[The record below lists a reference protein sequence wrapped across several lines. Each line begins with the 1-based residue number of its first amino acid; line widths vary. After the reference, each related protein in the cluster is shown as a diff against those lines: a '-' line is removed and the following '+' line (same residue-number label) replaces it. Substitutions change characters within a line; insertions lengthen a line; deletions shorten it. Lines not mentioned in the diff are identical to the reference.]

1 MKLSKTDF
9 ISYLDCP
16 NNAWVK
22 LHQPE
27 EYNKFPLSEFEES
40 LITLGNEVEE
50 LARGMFP
57 SGYLVGGR
65 SEHYEKVTKEL
76 ISEKTP
82 VIFQAIFTTDKF
94 LAATDVM
101 KWNEE
106 AQAYDLYEIKIS
118 STKEEE
124 TSTEN
129 DFGKKDVK
137 EITTKIEKPKRNSK
151 KEIQY
156 DNDLAFQTYVLNECK
171 VALNKKYLVRL
182 NKEYIRHG
190 KLNFTPNQLFIVED
204 KTEIINDMQK
214 TITDEM
220 EKAYLYLS
228 KNEMPKAPCPCYYR
242 GRNSHCTTFDYIN
255 PDVPKYSVHDLN
267 RIGNSKKYLKELL
280 DEGIIKIE
288 DVPLDDRLRPKES
301 KDQTKITKPKK
312 LNQVQVHKS
321 QIPIIDIPAIK
332 EELSALT
339 FPLYFLDYET
349 SPAPIPRFD
358 GYHPYQQIVFQ
369 YSLHVLRKPDAK
381 IEHYECLILEDGD
394 PAEKIAKSLR
404 ENIGDKGSIIVWYK
418 NFENSRN
425 RELAEMLPDYADFFY
440 DVIKR
445 TYDLMD
451 IVENQHYVHP
461 GFKGKSSIKKVQPI
475 LVPDLSY
482 SDLTV
487 KNGTDAIESYRQII
501 TGELYG
507 EERDKKEIEML
518 KYCENDTLV
527 MVKLWEVFNNLIK

>member
-1 MKLSKTDF
+1 MKLTKTDF
-9 ISYLDCP
+9 ISFLECP

-22 LHQPE
+22 IHKPE
-27 EYNKFPLSEFEES
+27 EYAKFPLSEFEQS
-40 LITLGNEVEE
+40 LVTMGNEVEE

-57 SGYLVGGR
+57 SGYLISGR
-65 SEHYEKVTKEL
+65 NEYYQNATKEL
-76 ISEKTP
+76 IKEKTP
-82 VIFQAIFTTDKF
+82 VIFQAVFAIDKF
-94 LAATDVM
+94 LVATDVM
-101 KWNEE
+101 KWDDES
-106 AQAYDLYEIKIS
+106 QAYNLYEIKIS

-124 TSTEN
+124 EVL
-129 DFGKKDVK
+129 DKDGVV
-137 EITTKIEKPKRNSK
+137 IKPKKNGK

-171 VALNKKYLVRL
+171 VPLNKKYLVRL

-190 KLNFTPNQLFIVED
+190 ELDFTPNQLFIVED
-204 KTEIINDMQK
+204 KTKIIDEMQT
-214 TITDEM
+214 TIIDEM
-220 EKAYLYLS
+220 EKAYTYLS
-228 KNEMPKAPCPCYYR
+228 QNEIPKAPCPCYYR
-242 GRNSHCTTFDYIN
+242 GRSSHCTTFNYIN

-301 KDQTKITKPKK
+301 KDQTKTTKPKK

-321 QIPIIDIPAIK
+321 QIPIIDIPSIK
-332 EELSALT
+332 EELDALT

-369 YSLHVLRKPDAK
+369 YSLHVLHTPESEV
-381 IEHYECLILEDGD
+381 EHYECLILDGD
-394 PAEKIAKSLR
+394 PAERIAKSLR
-404 ENIGDKGSIIVWYK
+404 ENIGDIGSVIVWYK
-418 NFENSRN
+418 HFENSRN
-425 RELAEMLPDYADFFY
+425 RELAEMLPEYSDFFC
-440 DVIKR
+440 DAIKR

-451 IVENQHYVHP
+451 IVENQFYVHP
-461 GFKGKSSIKKVQPI
+461 DFKGRSSIKKVQPV

-482 SDLTV
+482 VDLAV

-501 TGELYG
+501 VGELEG
-507 EERDKKEIEML
+507 EARQKKITEML
-518 KYCENDTLV
+518 EYCENDTLV
-527 MVKLWEVFNNLIK
+527 MVELWKFFYNLIK